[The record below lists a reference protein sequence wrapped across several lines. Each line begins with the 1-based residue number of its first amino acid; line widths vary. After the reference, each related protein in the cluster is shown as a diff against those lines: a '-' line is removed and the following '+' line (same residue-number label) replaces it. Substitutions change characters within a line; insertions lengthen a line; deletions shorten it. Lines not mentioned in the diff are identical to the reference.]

1 MVVVD
6 ANVLLYAVNEAS
18 AEHEK
23 SRSWLDA
30 SLGGKEAV
38 GFAWQVLLAF
48 LRIATSRAIFAHP
61 LSVGEAADQ
70 IDSWLAAPAAVIVNP
85 TLRHTAVLR
94 GLLAETETGG
104 NLTNDAHLAALALE
118 HRADIVSF
126 DRDFGRFTGV
136 RHRLPD

>member
-23 SRSWLDA
+23 SRSWLEA

-70 IDSWLAAPAAVIVNP
+70 IDTWLAAPAAVIVTP
-85 TLRHTAVLR
+85 TLRHTAMLR
-94 GLLAETETGG
+94 GLLSETETGG

-126 DRDFGRFTGV
+126 DRDFGRFTGL
-136 RHRLPD
+136 RHRLPG